1 MITRRR
7 FLSVAAAGLPAV
19 ASYAKAGAAPSH
31 EYDLLIKGGRVM
43 DPSRKFDQVT
53 DVAIKGGKIA
63 AVQPNIAASTAG
75 DVLDASGKYVVP
87 GLIDIHTHAGRE
99 KEDAALCLA
108 DGVTSLV
115 DAGSAGSDGIEA
127 VVAIAKAAPTRMR
140 VLINLGKKGII
151 PEGDLMDIA
160 NVDVAATRAAIERH
174 RDVIVGI
181 KARLS
186 KNVAGKNDVQAL
198 TLAQQVARPLNVPI
212 MIHMGQ
218 TVSSMADILAV
229 LKPGDIVTHMYAPPP
244 NGIFDDAGKLK
255 PEVAAARKRG
265 IWFDFGNGRVDH
277 WTWAIAEQAMKERV
291 FPDTFSTDWG
301 QAARTDQ
308 VFNFG
313 TVMSKFLLLGMP
325 LDRVVA
331 CVTSN
336 AAATFP
342 AFKGLGMVRV
352 GSPAD
357 LALLD
362 LRQGSFEFED
372 NYKGKRTGRLKLVA
386 AGTVFGGK
394 LYKA

>member
-7 FLSVAAAGLPAV
+7 FLSVAAAGAATLSRLPRLV
-19 ASYAKAGAAPSH
+19 AA

-43 DPSRKFDQVT
+43 DPSRKFDQKVC
-53 DVAIKGGKIA
+53 DVAIKGGRIA
-63 AVQPNIAASTAG
+63 AVQPNISTSSAAET
-75 DVLDASGKYVVP
+75 LDAGGKLVVP

-115 DAGSAGSDGIEA
+115 DAGSQGSDRIDE

-140 VLINLGKKGII
+140 VLINVGKKGII
-151 PEGDLMDIA
+151 PEGDLIDLA

-186 KNVAGKNDVQAL
+186 KPVAGKNDVPAL
-198 TLAQQVARPLNVPI
+198 TLAQQIARPLNIPI

-218 TVSSMADILAV
+218 TVSPIADILAV

-244 NGIFDDAGKLK
+244 NGIFDASGNLL
-255 PEVAAARKRG
+255 PAVAEARKRG

-277 WTWAIAEQAMKERV
+277 FNWEIVEQAMKARV
-291 FPDTFSTDWG
+291 FPDTISTDWG

-308 VFNFG
+308 VFNFA
-313 TVMSKFLLLGMP
+313 TVLSKFLMVGMP
-325 LDRVVA
+325 LDSVIA
-331 CVTSN
+331 CATSN

-342 AFKGLGMVRV
+342 AFKGLGTIRV

-357 LALLD
+357 LAIMD
-362 LRQGSFEFED
+362 IQQGSFEFED
-372 NYKGKRTGRLKLVA
+372 NYKGKRTGRLKIVTTGA
-386 AGTVFGGK
+386 VFAGT
-394 LYKA
+394 LRKA

>member
-1 MITRRR
+1 MLTRRR
-7 FLSVAAAGLPAV
+7 FLSIAAAGAAALNLPELH
-19 ASYAKAGAAPSH
+19 AA

-43 DPSRKFDQVT
+43 DPSRKFDQKSC

-63 AVQPNIAASTAG
+63 AVQPNIAASSAAET
-75 DVLDASGKYVVP
+75 VDASGKLVVP

-115 DAGSAGSDGIEA
+115 DAGSQGADRIDE
-127 VVAIAKAAPTRMR
+127 VVAIAKAAPMRMR
-140 VLINLGKKGII
+140 VLINIGRKGII
-151 PEGDLMDIA
+151 PEGDLMDLA

-174 RDVIVGI
+174 RDVVVGI

-186 KNVAGKNDVQAL
+186 KTVAGKNDVQAL
-198 TLAQQVARPLNVPI
+198 TLAQQVARPLNIRI

-218 TVSSMADILAV
+218 TVSSLADILAV

-277 WTWAIAEQAMKERV
+277 WTWAIAEHAMQERV

-308 VFNFG
+308 VYNFG
-313 TVMSKFLLLGMP
+313 AVMSKFLLL
-325 LDRVVA
+325 
-331 CVTSN
+331 
-336 AAATFP
+336 
-342 AFKGLGMVRV
+342 
-352 GSPAD
+352 
-357 LALLD
+357 
-362 LRQGSFEFED
+362 
-372 NYKGKRTGRLKLVA
+372 
-386 AGTVFGGK
+386 
-394 LYKA
+394 